1 MPFASRRLL
10 GNIIVI
16 ALAAFALGPGLTLT
30 EAPSQ
35 ARPPRSDRPPAP
47 RRSGDDGGFSVLLTR
62 PVEPYLVGR
71 QEIAIEP
78 TLPAGDRIAQVD
90 FFVDGRLVDTDREAP
105 YGSTFDFGEAIL
117 RHTIVVTALTTGER
131 RAKVSFVSRAAL
143 LDRDPAR
150 PIAIVPAVV
159 RDATGR
165 LLEGLSVSDFT
176 LLENGAPQ
184 TILHFDHEPVPWSV
198 AVVLHAPA
206 APPQTRGA
214 LLRQAASLAEWLP
227 LYHALAFL
235 DGSGRAFLPPSR
247 TRTVPAAAAGEG
259 PTAGRASGRGLP
271 EPVVPAPGFGFDRQT
286 FYGHLSRSVEEQAA
300 TGRKGDPTLADS
312 LSAAARGL
320 ATRPRGRALLLLV
333 AGYPAENCPI
343 PEPAPPVVAQ
353 AGLGGPPPS
362 AAAPPGGGAPA
373 PHAKEEA
380 APPDLLDEAIGTAL
394 EDLRRADG
402 LVNVI
407 VMGEARG
414 PLLQLLQVQA
424 EATGGEFIV
433 ARSEAGLEAA
443 ARTITETLTG
453 HYMVSYAP
461 PHPERPGWRKIEVR
475 VRRPDV
481 TVRAR
486 GSQYVE
492 PPPPAEV
499 EQDR

>member
-1 MPFASRRLL
+1 
-10 GNIIVI
+10 
-16 ALAAFALGPGLTLT
+16 
-30 EAPSQ
+30 
-35 ARPPRSDRPPAP
+35 AP

-105 YGSTFDFGEAIL
+105 YGSTYDFGETIL

-206 APPQTRGA
+206 AAPQTRGA

-227 LYHALAFL
+227 VYHALTFVE
-235 DGSGRAFLPPSR
+235 GSGRALLTPSR
-247 TRTVPAAAAGEG
+247 ARTVPATAVAEG
-259 PTAGRASGRGLP
+259 PAVGRAAGRGLP
-271 EPVVPAPGFGFDRQT
+271 EPVVPTPGFGFDRQG
-286 FYGHLSRSVEEQAA
+286 FYRHLSGSVEEPVA
-300 TGRKGDPTLADS
+300 TGRKGGPTLADS

-333 AGYPAENCPI
+333 AGYPAEDCPV
-343 PEPAPPVVAQ
+343 PEPAPIVAQ
-353 AGLGGPPPS
+353 AGLGGPPP
-362 AAAPPGGGAPA
+362 PPATPLGGAPA
-373 PHAKEEA
+373 PRAKQEA
-380 APPDLLDEAIGTAL
+380 APPDVLDEAIGAAL

-407 VMGEARG
+407 VLGEARG
-414 PLLQLLQVQA
+414 PLLQLLQDQA
-424 EATGGEFIV
+424 ESTGGEFIV

-443 ARTITETLTG
+443 TRTIAETLTG

-461 PHPERPGWRKIEVR
+461 PHPERPGWRKLEVR
-475 VRRPDV
+475 VRRPDA
-481 TVRAR
+481 TVRVR

-492 PPPPAEV
+492 PPPSGSGGA
-499 EQDR
+499 